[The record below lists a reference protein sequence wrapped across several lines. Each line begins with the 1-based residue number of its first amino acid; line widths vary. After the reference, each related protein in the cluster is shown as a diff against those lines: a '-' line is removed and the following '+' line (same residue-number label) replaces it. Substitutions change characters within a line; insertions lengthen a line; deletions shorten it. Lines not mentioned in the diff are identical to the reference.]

1 MKTTRISALL
11 FGSALLFAGSVL
23 AGPAANKKTIHLP
36 ESVVVEGKTLAPGD
50 YKIEWTEPG
59 PNVQVTISQGK
70 SALVTVPAHVVAL
83 NGSNVATSYSTS
95 TSQDGSKTLTQVS
108 FGGTKYQLEL
118 APASAAV
125 GAQSSDAGRPN

>member
-11 FGSALLFAGSVL
+11 FSNALFLAGSVL
-23 AGPAANKKTIHLP
+23 GGPAPNKKTIHLP

-70 SALVTVPAHVVAL
+70 SAVVTVPAHLVAL
-83 NGSNVATSYSTS
+83 NASNIATSYSTS

-108 FGGTKYQLEL
+108 FGGTKCQLEL

-125 GAQSSDAGRPN
+125 GAQSSDASRPN